1 MHALCAMRTFF
12 DNTNFFIKVSP
23 ERVKWEVGIVYFVLG
38 KGDSMHWD
46 WNSLAKKQEKVEIY
60 LNLVLTIYVSIHP
73 AMPWVQR
80 FSELNIAQKVNLD
93 NHIVENDFA
102 TTVPTK

>member
-12 DNTNFFIKVSP
+12 DNTNFFIKVGP
-23 ERVKWEVGIVYFVLG
+23 ERVKLEVGIVYFVLG

-60 LNLVLTIYVSIHP
+60 LNLVFIIYSINP
-73 AMPWVQR
+73 AILWVQSSR
-80 FSELNIAQKVNLD
+80 GFLS
-93 NHIVENDFA
+93 
-102 TTVPTK
+102 